1 MTRTLAVVA
10 AIVLLNLS
18 VLAVAHRS
26 GPDAVTV
33 VIPRGTAH
41 ALYASSF
48 EPAKITVVIGV
59 NNTVRWVNLDDHV
72 HMVTV
77 DGVAMDHGGLEMG
90 GMMAMAPLLF
100 HGDLGRMGSTFT
112 HTFQVEGNYSYHC
125 PPHPWMRG
133 YVEVVRADGNGSG

>member
-1 MTRTLAVVA
+1 MRRTLAVVA

-18 VLAVAHRS
+18 VLAVAHKS

-41 ALYASSF
+41 ALYASDF
-48 EPAKITVVIGV
+48 QPEKITVVIGV

-77 DGVAMDHGGLEMG
+77 DGVAMGDMEMDRV
-90 GMMAMAPLLF
+90 AMGPLGF
-100 HGDLGRMGSTFT
+100 HGDLGRMGATFT
-112 HTFQVEGNYSYHC
+112 HTFEAEGNYSYHC
-125 PPHPWMRG
+125 PPHPWMEG
-133 YVEVVRADGNGSG
+133 YVEVVRAGGG